1 MTRPSSEKKKKEILQ
16 MEKLTGCKSARGIDQ
31 SDKKIRLLFNLSFK
45 VVFHKHSKV
54 LFNLHLL
61 LLQIRHFEHSFLSR
75 TFSYLNQGFS
85 KTKCATINLYFN
97 FANICLF

>member
-1 MTRPSSEKKKKEILQ
+1 

-75 TFSYLNQGFS
+75 TFSYLTQGFS
-85 KTKCATINLYFN
+85 KTKLQPLIFILTLQIFAFFN
-97 FANICLF
+97 QFCKFGKHSYEVC